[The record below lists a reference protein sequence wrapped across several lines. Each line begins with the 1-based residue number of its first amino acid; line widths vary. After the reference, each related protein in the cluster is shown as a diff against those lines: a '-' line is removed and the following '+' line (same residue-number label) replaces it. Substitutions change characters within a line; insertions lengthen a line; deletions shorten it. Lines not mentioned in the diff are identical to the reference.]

1 MDQQTHLLILPLLEG
16 FWADE
21 TIFSNCQVGFA
32 RRLQPSSA
40 GVVPL
45 GVEQMTA
52 GGWCI
57 VAPLGTTAAALA
69 LKDRFQETSQ
79 TFFSLL
85 CCYRHLGQPRS
96 HHISSKCE
104 SRPSSLWTP
113 GATSTTLPSDQ
124 TRPSSGSSFFYH
136 RVGASKASV
145 KKKKVFSPFFCLYP
159 LLTLCCR
166 GGTMCR
172 SLIQK
177 VVMVIFQTIHAK
189 ILYKYFGVV
198 ILRSPTA
205 RSTKMWRWLLSDTLV
220 CTLGEGALWQL
231 PELGVFQHQGQ
242 ATKYRT
248 DLHFHN

>member
-21 TIFSNCQVGFA
+21 TYFLQLPGGVCQQTF
-32 RRLQPSSA
+32 LQPSSA

-113 GATSTTLPSDQ
+113 GATSTTLLSDQ
-124 TRPSSGSSFFYH
+124 TRPSSGSSFFFFYH
-136 RVGASKASV
+136 VGASKASV
-145 KKKKVFSPFFCLYP
+145 KKKEKCFLPSFVCIHSW
-159 LLTLCCR
+159 LCAA
-166 GGTMCR
+166 
-172 SLIQK
+172 
-177 VVMVIFQTIHAK
+177 VVEQCATHWSRM
-189 ILYKYFGVV
+189 L
-198 ILRSPTA
+198 
-205 RSTKMWRWLLSDTLV
+205 WLSSKLFMPRKLKNS
-220 CTLGEGALWQL
+220 
-231 PELGVFQHQGQ
+231 
-242 ATKYRT
+242 
-248 DLHFHN
+248 